1 MSLWR
6 LIKAFQ
12 YENLSILKMNTMN
25 TINMVDKYGPL
36 IYNYAD
42 YIRDFRNVNFRVVKN
57 YKNLNR

>member
-1 MSLWR
+1 MR
-6 LIKAFQ
+6 
-12 YENLSILKMNTMN
+12 ENLSILKMNTMNMN